1 MDNLLTLIL
10 SQWLL
15 GALLLGVYSLLL
27 QEEKSY
33 RFNRFY
39 LLGSAVLMVL
49 VPFVEWPVIGTE
61 MAFLPTLLPEFGIG
75 GESLGSAKA
84 FTWDIRMLIGS
95 LYVSISAALAL
106 RLFLRIRKLLGFIR
120 EHRLPV
126 KKYPGYYLVET
137 KGLFPTSSFLHFLFW
152 DNSVAIESHE
162 SDAIIQHELQHI
174 KEKHS
179 YDLLL
184 LDLLTIVFWFNPIFF
199 FIKRQLAI
207 QHEYLADRH
216 VLRQANP
223 TDYQLLMVKNLF
235 NVNPLVFSSPFNQS
249 QLVKRMKMMQSNKT
263 IQRWRS
269 VSAIVL
275 MAAGSILIA
284 CQQNETADYEEVI
297 EIQQEAGSNEAVTN
311 AGDEIFHKVDKP
323 ASYPGGF
330 EAFREKIMEE
340 LNYPKK
346 AMEDKVSGTVFVQF
360 VVTKEGD
367 IEDVSL
373 AKGVSPELDSEAIRF
388 VSTMG
393 KWIPGEHQGHI
404 VKQSMIIPI
413 KFSLD

>member
-15 GALLLGVYSLLL
+15 GALLLGIYSLLL

-49 VPFVEWPVIGTE
+49 VPFVKWPSLGAGVN
-61 MAFLPTLLPEFGIG
+61 FLPTLLPELGISG
-75 GESLGSAKA
+75 TSFVEEQSA
-84 FTWDIRMLIGS
+84 TWELRNLLLIA
-95 LYVSISAALAL
+95 YVLISAMLAL
-106 RLFLRIRKLLGFIR
+106 GLLLRIGKLFHFIR
-120 EHRLPV
+120 KNKLSV
-126 KKYPGYYLVET
+126 KKHTGYYLVET
-137 KGLFPTSSFLHFLFW
+137 QGLFPTSSFLHFLFW
-152 DNSVAIESHE
+152 DNSVHMESHE

-184 LDLLTIVFWFNPIFF
+184 LDLFRIVFWFNPIFY

-207 QHEYLADRH
+207 QHEYLADRQ
-216 VLRQANP
+216 VLKHAHP
-223 TDYQLLMVKNLF
+223 ADYQLLMVKNLF

-269 VSAIVL
+269 VSAVVL
-275 MAAGSILIA
+275 MAAGSVLVA
-284 CQQNETADYEEVI
+284 CQQNEAAYEEVV
-297 EIQQEAGSNEAVTN
+297 EIQQEAGDQQVLTDAS
-311 AGDEIFHKVDKP
+311 DEIFQKVDKP

-330 EAFREKIMEE
+330 EALREKIMED
-340 LNYPKK
+340 LNYPQK
-346 AMEDKVSGTVFVQF
+346 AMEDKISGTVFVQF
-360 VVTKEGD
+360 VVNKEGD
-367 IEDVSL
+367 IEDISI
-373 AKGVSPELDSEAIRF
+373 AKGVSPELDNEAIRF

-393 KWIPGEHQGHI
+393 KWIPGEHKGHI
-404 VKQSMIIPI
+404 VKQSMILPV